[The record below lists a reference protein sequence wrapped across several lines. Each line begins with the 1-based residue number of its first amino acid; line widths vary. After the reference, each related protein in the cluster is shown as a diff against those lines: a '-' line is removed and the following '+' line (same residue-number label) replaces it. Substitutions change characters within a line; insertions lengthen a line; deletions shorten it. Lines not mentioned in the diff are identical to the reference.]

1 MRGPSISVSS
11 TRNLSPS
18 TPCSSGAGVSAAPS
32 SASAEASPLSLF
44 SLPSART
51 PFPDPLESDWGDAME
66 EYLRGQSPTTSH
78 EVANEEEEVNR
89 TRMKDIEVELD
100 LRRQAAMAYR
110 YARLVPEPA
119 LPDER
124 LLEMPPTAK
133 VLKRRASTSDTEE
146 KVEKKRRVRQEEEG
160 HEVRNL

>member
-1 MRGPSISVSS
+1 M
-11 TRNLSPS
+11 
-18 TPCSSGAGVSAAPS
+18 
-32 SASAEASPLSLF
+32 
-44 SLPSART
+44 
-51 PFPDPLESDWGDAME
+51 
-66 EYLRGQSPTTSH
+66 
-78 EVANEEEEVNR
+78 NR

-133 VLKRRASTSDTEE
+133 VLKRRASTSDTKE

-160 HEVRNL
+160 H